1 MAVRGLTG
9 SGRLSVIECN
19 WNLLR
24 IWRYLID
31 SLIGGIVYFDKI
43 IWLGTMWLCLVADW
57 LELIKGKGM
66 LWLRKFMDSFRK
78 KGIDLLSLKESSGS
92 RGPFLESQSNFAG
105 PMWYF

>member
-9 SGRLSVIECN
+9 SGRLSVIECH
-19 WNLLR
+19 WKLLG
-24 IWRYLID
+24 IWYLID
-31 SLIGGIVYFDKI
+31 SLCGGIVYFDKL
-43 IWLGTMWLCLVADW
+43 IWLGTMWLCLMADW

-66 LWLRKFMDSFRK
+66 LWLRKFTDSFWK
-78 KGIDLLSLKESSGS
+78 KGIDLLSLKESSSS